1 MFKPQLLQSKYRIFI
16 GIGFLSLL
24 LQSPASGESLEDAW
38 KTAIEANH
46 ALKSAHANSLS
57 AEMQVS
63 AAKASRLPVVE
74 LSSRLVETSD
84 RQSLKVD
91 LMGQQL
97 RIPITE
103 QGMSLHQALVTVPLF
118 TSGRITHGISAA
130 SSAAEAAKFSEDTS
144 ERDLK
149 LQVAE
154 AYVNVLRAMSG
165 LKVAKSHERSLA
177 AHKRDVDNLADQGMV
192 ARNAQL
198 AVEVA
203 LLDAQQQVV
212 QAEDAQ
218 NLTKAAY
225 NRLLSRPLDQEVVID
240 EISPERLGQDLTALN
255 EQALGSRTELKMIE
269 KQTSAL
275 LDQAEVIRRETLPQ
289 IGLIGGYQ
297 YLQNKYFAPDGQWL
311 VGVGLKW
318 NVFDGWSSRKR
329 ASVLEQQASAVTEQR
344 KETSSLISL
353 QVRQNW
359 LDLNYASKRLEVTQ
373 AAITRANE
381 NLRVARDRYTN
392 GLSTNTEVLD
402 AETMRTLSETSHAN
416 ARYDAVM
423 AGIRLKHS
431 VGGL

>member
-1 MFKPQLLQSKYRIFI
+1 MTKFKLLQLKYRVLLAI
-16 GIGFLSLL
+16 GMLSFM
-24 LQSPASGESLEDAW
+24 LQSPVFGESLEDAW
-38 KTAIEANH
+38 KTAVEANH
-46 ALKSAHANSLS
+46 ALKSAHSNSLS
-57 AEMQVS
+57 AEIQVS

-74 LSSRLVETSD
+74 LSSRFVETSD

-103 QGMSLHQALVTVPLF
+103 QGMSLHQAMVTIPLF

-130 SSAAEAAKFSEDTS
+130 SSAAEAAKLSEATS
-144 ERDLK
+144 ESDLK

-154 AYVNVLRAMSG
+154 AYVNVLRAIRG
-165 LKVAKSHERSLA
+165 YNVAKSHEQSLE
-177 AHKRDVDNLADQGMV
+177 AHKKDVDNLAEQGMV

-203 LLDAQQQVV
+203 LLDAQQQMV
-212 QAEDAQ
+212 QAENAQ
-218 NLTKAAY
+218 NLAKAAY
-225 NRLLSRPLDQEVVID
+225 NRLLSRPLDQAVEVN
-240 EISPERLGQDLTALN
+240 EIAPEQPSQDLTALN
-255 EQALGSRTELKMIE
+255 AQALGSRTEPKMIE
-269 KQTSAL
+269 KQTTAL
-275 LDQAEVIRRETLPQ
+275 LDQAVVVSRETWPQ
-289 IGLIGGYQ
+289 IGLTGGYQ
-297 YLQNKYFAPDGQWL
+297 YLQNQYLAPEGQWL
-311 VGVGLKW
+311 VAVGLKW
-318 NVFDGWSSRKR
+318 NIFDGWSSRNR
-329 ASVLEQQASAVTEQR
+329 ASALGQQASAVTEQK
-344 KETSSLISL
+344 KETLSLISL
-353 QVRQNW
+353 QVRKSW
-359 LDLNYASKRLEVTQ
+359 LDLKSASKRIEVTQ
-373 AAITRANE
+373 SAITQANE